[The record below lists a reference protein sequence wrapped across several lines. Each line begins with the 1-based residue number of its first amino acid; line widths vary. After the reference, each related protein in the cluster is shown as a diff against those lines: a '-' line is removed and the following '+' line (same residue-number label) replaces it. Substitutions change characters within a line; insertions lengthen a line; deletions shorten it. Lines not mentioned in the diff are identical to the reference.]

1 MDGIYCSNHG
11 GRQANGG
18 VPAIDCLP
26 DVVAATAGDVPVLFD
41 SGIRSGTDV
50 VKALALGAT
59 AVGIGRPYAYGAA
72 LGGTDGIVHVL
83 RSLLAE
89 ADLLMAVDGYPSLDD
104 LTPRR
109 CAACDSERHVA
120 PIDHRQPPAREAAD
134 VAHRA
139 RRTARQHP
147 AGHHCADPRRSSGDL
162 PIGFARI
169 GDELVI
175 HGSTGSPWLRQLADG
190 AAAAVSVTTLDG
202 VMVAR
207 CGFESSFR
215 FRSAVL
221 FGTFERIGDEDK
233 VGYLDQL
240 VDTFI
245 PGRVAELR
253 ASSRKGTGRDHGA
266 AHADRGRQLVAEGRR
281 RLARGLRRDIA
292 AGVWAGVVPLTTV
305 YGDPERSPDCD
316 AAIPV
321 PPSVRAMRGPL
332 VNRRPG

>member
-1 MDGIYCSNHG
+1 MSHPSTTVSRLPEKQRTSRTELDELLDSTPLATIALIRDGH
-11 GRQANGG
+11 
-18 VPAIDCLP
+18 
-26 DVVAATAGDVPVLFD
+26 PVIF
-41 SGIRSGTDV
+41 
-50 VKALALGAT
+50 
-59 AVGIGRPYAYGAA
+59 
-72 LGGTDGIVHVL
+72 
-83 RSLLAE
+83 
-89 ADLLMAVDGYPSLDD
+89 
-104 LTPRR
+104 
-109 CAACDSERHVA
+109 
-120 PIDHRQPPAREAAD
+120 
-134 VAHRA
+134 
-139 RRTARQHP
+139 
-147 AGHHCADPRRSSGDL
+147 

-221 FGTFERIGDEDK
+221 FGTFERIGDEEK

-253 ASSRKGTGRDHGA
+253 ASSRKELA
-266 AHADRGRQLVAEGRR
+266 ATMALRMPIADDNWSLKVGGGWPEDSDE
-281 RLARGLRRDIA
+281 DIA

>member
-1 MDGIYCSNHG
+1 MSHPSTTVSRLPEKQRTSRTELDELLDSTPLATIALIRDGH
-11 GRQANGG
+11 
-18 VPAIDCLP
+18 
-26 DVVAATAGDVPVLFD
+26 PVIF
-41 SGIRSGTDV
+41 
-50 VKALALGAT
+50 
-59 AVGIGRPYAYGAA
+59 
-72 LGGTDGIVHVL
+72 
-83 RSLLAE
+83 
-89 ADLLMAVDGYPSLDD
+89 
-104 LTPRR
+104 
-109 CAACDSERHVA
+109 
-120 PIDHRQPPAREAAD
+120 
-134 VAHRA
+134 
-139 RRTARQHP
+139 
-147 AGHHCADPRRSSGDL
+147 

-190 AAAAVSVTTLDG
+190 VAAAVSVTTLDG

-253 ASSRKGTGRDHGA
+253 ASSRKELA
-266 AHADRGRQLVAEGRR
+266 ATMALRMPIADDNWSLKVGGGWPEDSDE
-281 RLARGLRRDIA
+281 DIA

>member
-1 MDGIYCSNHG
+1 MSHPSTTVSRLPEKQRTSRTELDELLDSTPLATIALIRDGH
-11 GRQANGG
+11 
-18 VPAIDCLP
+18 
-26 DVVAATAGDVPVLFD
+26 PVIF
-41 SGIRSGTDV
+41 
-50 VKALALGAT
+50 
-59 AVGIGRPYAYGAA
+59 
-72 LGGTDGIVHVL
+72 
-83 RSLLAE
+83 
-89 ADLLMAVDGYPSLDD
+89 
-104 LTPRR
+104 
-109 CAACDSERHVA
+109 
-120 PIDHRQPPAREAAD
+120 
-134 VAHRA
+134 
-139 RRTARQHP
+139 
-147 AGHHCADPRRSSGDL
+147 

-221 FGTFERIGDEDK
+221 FGTFERIGDQDK

-253 ASSRKGTGRDHGA
+253 ASSRKELA
-266 AHADRGRQLVAEGRR
+266 ATMALRMPIADDNWSLKVGGGWPEDSDE
-281 RLARGLRRDIA
+281 DIA

-321 PPSVRAMRGPL
+321 PPSVRAMRGSL

>member
-1 MDGIYCSNHG
+1 MSHPSTTVSRLPEKQRTSRTELDELLDSTPLATIALTRDGH
-11 GRQANGG
+11 
-18 VPAIDCLP
+18 
-26 DVVAATAGDVPVLFD
+26 PVIF
-41 SGIRSGTDV
+41 
-50 VKALALGAT
+50 
-59 AVGIGRPYAYGAA
+59 
-72 LGGTDGIVHVL
+72 
-83 RSLLAE
+83 
-89 ADLLMAVDGYPSLDD
+89 
-104 LTPRR
+104 
-109 CAACDSERHVA
+109 
-120 PIDHRQPPAREAAD
+120 
-134 VAHRA
+134 
-139 RRTARQHP
+139 
-147 AGHHCADPRRSSGDL
+147 

-221 FGTFERIGDEDK
+221 FGTFERIGDQDK

-253 ASSRKGTGRDHGA
+253 ASSRKELA
-266 AHADRGRQLVAEGRR
+266 ATMALRMPIADDNWSLKVGGGWPEDSDE
-281 RLARGLRRDIA
+281 DIA

-321 PPSVRAMRGPL
+321 PPSVRAMRGSL